1 MTIKHKLILTS
12 SLLTVLILAIGAI
25 LLFGYRY
32 IYNHASRANAYDN
45 EGKYLQMILRGVNEV
60 IVTEGTPQSV
70 AIVRQGIA
78 GFETLHNDLLSEIH
92 DDSLRESYIKNVGAR
107 WESIRN
113 GVAPFLEENLDVE
126 SDDLMIRYG
135 KVISETDELFNEVN
149 RLSEQARVLIDS
161 DSQKTKLIQSVIAV
175 GLLLVLG
182 VMLAILFK
190 LYKSIISPI
199 GELMRISEGFGNG
212 DFSIVM
218 KESGKDEFGK
228 LASHFNQ
235 ATAKLNDFISRLKKN
250 VNTLNENTIELTNKA
265 RGIAANT
272 LEQSSQTEHAATA
285 MEELSSSFTNVAKS
299 ASDAA
304 ISAKEAT
311 ELAANGGSVVTKTV
325 EGMNR
330 IARSVRESA
339 TSIEVL
345 GKRSMQIGEIVKVI
359 NDIAEQTNLLALN
372 AAIEAARAGEQGR
385 GFAVVADEVRNLAE
399 KTTVSTREIADMIR
413 TIQND
418 ANKAVESM
426 HTGTKDVEDGVE
438 LANQAGESLQK
449 IVDSVQNV
457 TDMIHQIAA
466 TVEEQSST
474 GGEVASNIE
483 SVAAIT
489 RKTADSAGESFS
501 YSNEL
506 KKMSADLQALA
517 EEFKLRTDQSATLHR
532 ETATQ
537 SVTAQHI

>member
-126 SDDLMIRYG
+126 SDDLMIRFG